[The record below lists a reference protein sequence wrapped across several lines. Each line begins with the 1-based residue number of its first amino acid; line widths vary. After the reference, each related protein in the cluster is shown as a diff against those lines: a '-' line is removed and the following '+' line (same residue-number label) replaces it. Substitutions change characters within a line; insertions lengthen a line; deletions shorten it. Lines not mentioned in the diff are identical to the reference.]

1 MNKSRW
7 SKVIS
12 AVATSVLAIGLL
24 AGCGGGNEV
33 SNNSPSDSSSDAP
46 SEVTGDK
53 VIKVGGI
60 FDESGATGDVGVPYA
75 EGVRAFYEYTNSKG
89 GVNGY
94 QIDLIGED
102 YAYDISRAQQIY
114 QSLRDRHEVAA
125 IIGWGTGD
133 TEALRSQIISDE
145 IPFFSGSYSEN
156 LKDTGKE
163 SGYNFLGAASYSDQG
178 RAILEWINDNHSG
191 ATPVSVALV
200 YHGGHPFSESPMQD
214 IKDYAA
220 EHFQGKIEIT
230 PDILIELGDT
240 DPQTTLQSWER
251 NNEVPDYAIINYT
264 WNQTRNVVRDGK
276 NLGWDTQ
283 FMGLNWTTGEG
294 LIPSGSD
301 NQQWVDALD
310 GFIGVV
316 THAFPTEDLPGMAS
330 IAEYLESKGKTV
342 NDINQKFVQGWST
355 AAIFA
360 EAIGIAID
368 ETGGNVTGSDVKAA
382 IESIDLLDFGGLGAN
397 VSYSPDKHFGTDQI
411 RLGQLN
417 NGEWEMIT
425 DYFGIS
431 DMR

>member
-1 MNKSRW
+1 MKKSRW
-7 SKVIS
+7 SKVTT

-24 AGCGGGNEV
+24 AGCGGGGNET
-33 SNNSPSDSSSDAP
+33 SSSPSNDSSSSDT
-46 SEVTGDK
+46 SSDTNGNG

-60 FDESGATGDVGVPYA
+60 FDESGATGDVGAPYA
-75 EGVRAFYEYTNSKG
+75 EGARAFYEYLNTQG
-89 GVNGY
+89 GVNGFN
-94 QIDLIGED
+94 IEMIGED

-156 LKDTGKE
+156 LKDTGNE

-178 RAILEWINDNHSG
+178 RAILEWIDENHTGS
-191 ATPVSVALV
+191 TPIRVALV
-200 YHGGHPFSESPMQD
+200 YHEGHPFSESPMQD

-240 DPQTTLQSWER
+240 DPQTTLQSWAR
-251 NNEVPDYAIINYT
+251 NNEEPDYAIINYT

-276 NLGWDTQ
+276 NLGWNTQ
-283 FMGLNWTTGEG
+283 FMGLNWTAGEG
-294 LIPSGSD
+294 LIPTGSD

-316 THAFPTEDLPGMAS
+316 THAFPTEDLPGMAA
-330 IAEYLESKGKTV
+330 IVEYLESKGKTV
-342 NDINQKFVQGWST
+342 NDINQKFVQGWAT

-360 EAIGIAID
+360 EAIGIAI
-368 ETGGNVTGSDVKAA
+368 EQTGGNVTGSDVKAA
-382 IESIDLLDFGGLGAN
+382 IESIDLLEFGGLGAD
-397 VSYSPDKHFGTDQI
+397 VSFSPDKHWGTDQI
-411 RLGQLN
+411 RLGQIQ
-417 NGEWEMIT
+417 NGEWVMIT
-425 DYFGIS
+425 DYFGVN
-431 DMR
+431 D